1 MRTSPQ
7 LALSGAMTEL
17 IAQRFRLLGEPM
29 RLRILPVLEPGEL
42 PVSESVDAL
51 KSSQPN
57 ISRHLQALLQ
67 GGLISRRREGLNIF
81 YSIADPM
88 VFKLCQL
95 VCSSA
100 TEQTRA
106 RLAELDPSI
115 MPPKRKSP
123 RRTILAGT

>member
-29 RLRILPVLEPGEL
+29 RLRILQVLEPGEL
-42 PVSESVDAL
+42 PVSEIVNAL
-51 KSSQPN
+51 NSSQPN

-106 RLAELDPSI
+106 RLAELEPRTV
-115 MPPKRKSP
+115 PRKGKLS

>member
-1 MRTSPQ
+1 MRTSSQ
-7 LALSGAMTEL
+7 LALSSAMTEL

-29 RLRILPVLEPGEL
+29 RLRILQVLEPGEL
-42 PVSESVDAL
+42 PVGEIVSEL